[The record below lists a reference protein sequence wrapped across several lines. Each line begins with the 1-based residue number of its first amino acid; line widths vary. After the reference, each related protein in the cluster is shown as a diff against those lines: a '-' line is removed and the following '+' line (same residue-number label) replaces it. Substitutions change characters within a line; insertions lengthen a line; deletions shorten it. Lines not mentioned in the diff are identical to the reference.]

1 MITPDQLQNE
11 LIVIAHH
18 VEDALKGLNKHD
30 IDYAKKALIDIG
42 EAVGRLKNFIPN
54 GSSEVERIAGEL
66 E

>member
-18 VEDALKGLNKHD
+18 VEDAMKGLKEGDTSYVN
-30 IDYAKKALIDIG
+30 KALIDIN
-42 EAVGRLKNFIPN
+42 EAIARLKNFIPN
-54 GSSEVERIAGEL
+54 GSSEVDRIAGEL

>member
-18 VEDALKGLNKHD
+18 VEDALKGLEQGD
-30 IDYAKKALIDIG
+30 TDYTKKALLDIN
-42 EAVGRLKNFIPN
+42 EAITRLKNFLPN
-54 GSSEVERIAGEL
+54 GSAEVERIAGEL